1 MSTITLPNIRVSSDL
16 EIKLKLKDGGV
27 AIDWSTMS
35 NIKVTIYSDKQRS
48 IAGRCDIS
56 IDEDDATVLVCRY
69 ASTKMQYLGV
79 NRVIVQ
85 CTYMGETKTYDK
97 PAFNF
102 VRWTDDQAGQEITIS
117 DPDIDVEIT
126 VEDVSSSIL
135 QEAVEAAFS
144 AAERAEEAAEAAEH
158 MVDIH
163 TGPEGKSAY
172 QCAVEEGYT
181 GTEEEWL
188 ASLKGDTGETPN
200 ITIGTVTTAE
210 PGTPAAAT
218 MTGTPEAP
226 VLNLTIPQG
235 AVGAT
240 PNFTVG
246 EVTTGQPGTQVVVTI
261 TGTAAAPVLN
271 VTIPQGLQGNTGS
284 SVDYPYELVNN
295 LTTNDATKG
304 LSAAQGKVLKDEID
318 QLDLEVGDINLSKS
332 FYSEENVITDFSGY
346 TKQNYLV
353 IAGGVYGS
361 SSSSKHIELPVKEG
375 QIIRFVAHATNGT
388 RISFF
393 WDLDTPGSG
402 VVTPNVPVNGEQA
415 PLIGAGQESV
425 FVVPSGAKFMIV
437 NVGSSTTPYTPQSVK
452 IIGDTLESAE
462 EQLFTEQSYEGANLE
477 NPDSLKGN
485 WTIDNRNGRILHQ
498 SAADKG
504 ITDYIPVNGGDLY
517 CNNPTTSGTY
527 GRHAVYDQDKNFIRG
542 FSGNQYTYQAGDYYT
557 RWSVSLASTQ
567 KVITRPTF
575 GTPRPTAYDAP
586 LVQKVMNDNGFIVTK
601 EQVPDL
607 HPASGLVGEPG
618 ITIKTD
624 TFANETIIIDDAP
637 KKLKPNCSLSFY
649 GKITGFGY
657 IELGCGK
664 GNDTGW
670 GVRIDGTDVKAV
682 AYNNGSTIAVDT
694 KPHGLTIGTFIYVSI
709 EKIGTGIK
717 VRMMSFG
724 GEFVGNVTFSKLEA
738 YGTPF
743 AFASE
748 NSTLSEVSFGW
759 TSKDLRKQVWFFG
772 ASYCSLYTNR
782 MLTQLINTYGVDNFA
797 IIAEAGNDFDGI
809 MPSVMAA
816 LEHGTPK
823 FLVCG
828 IGMNTDY
835 PAVYWYY
842 YKKLE
847 NICRARGIELV
858 LCTIPYPSGGTKAG
872 VNSIVTG
879 SGHRYIDLYH
889 AVSSDE
895 NGTWYEG
902 YCDDGVHPTL
912 IGAKAMAARILI
924 DLPEILNYNPN
935 SLTYE
940 TRM

>member
-1 MSTITLPNIRVSSDL
+1 MADFNALETLINAYIKKNGVQAITGNILNGVLRGMVSALGKGYTIV
-16 EIKLKLKDGGV
+16 GV
-27 AIDWSTMS
+27 ATPSTDPG
-35 NIKVTIYSDKQRS
+35 TLTGPCAY
-48 IAGRCDIS
+48 
-56 IDEDDATVLVCRY
+56 Y
-69 ASTKMQYLGV
+69 ASTYGTYTNFGNIVVNDGEIAMLIYDEQTWHKEKMWRLDAEASIDANVGTPSVETSFEDELLTFRFHNIKGEQGDAAGFGTVNATVDSNIGTPGV
-79 NRVIVQ
+79 SVQ
-85 CTYMGETKTYDK
+85 TSGPDTAKNMTFQFTNLKGETGVTSVVCTVDNTIGT
-97 PAFNF
+97 PSCA
-102 VRWTDDQAGQEITIS
+102 VSLVGQELHL
-117 DPDIDVEIT
+117 D
-126 VEDVSSSIL
+126 
-135 QEAVEAAFS
+135 FS
-144 AAERAEEAAEAAEH
+144 
-158 MVDIH
+158 
-163 TGPEGKSAY
+163 GLKGN
-172 QCAVEEGYT
+172 
-181 GTEEEWL
+181 
-188 ASLKGDTGETPN
+188 KGDTGVSADYP
-200 ITIGTVTTAE
+200 ITIYNGLDSTA
-210 PGTPAAAT
+210 TDQA
-218 MTGTPEAP
+218 
-226 VLNLTIPQG
+226 
-235 AVGAT
+235 
-240 PNFTVG
+240 
-246 EVTTGQPGTQVVVTI
+246 
-261 TGTAAAPVLN
+261 
-271 VTIPQGLQGNTGS
+271 
-284 SVDYPYELVNN
+284 
-295 LTTNDATKG
+295 
-304 LSAAQGKVLKDEID
+304 LSAYQGKVLNDEIS

-415 PLIGAGQESV
+415 PLIGAGQERV

-664 GNDTGW
+664 GNATGW

-935 SLTYE
+935 SLC
-940 TRM
+940 

>member
-1 MSTITLPNIRVSSDL
+1 MANYSAIKAAVNAYIKANGRKEITGMILNSVLNTTIDSLGRFFQFAGGAMPTDDPGTPDQNVCYLATEPGVYTNFGGITIENEEVALLFWNGAWTKQRILIGIREVEASVDSQVGTPSVDVSYSAGVL
-16 EIKLKLKDGGV
+16 VLTFHNLKGEQGETGDPAGFGTIGADITGGV
-27 AIDWSTMS
+27 GTPGVSVETSGGNDAK
-35 NIKVTIYSDKQRS
+35 NIMFHFTNLK
-48 IAGRCDIS
+48 
-56 IDEDDATVLVCRY
+56 
-69 ASTKMQYLGV
+69 
-79 NRVIVQ
+79 
-85 CTYMGETKTYDK
+85 GETGVTSVV
-97 PAFNF
+97 A
-102 VRWTDDQAGQEITIS
+102 TIDDTSGTPSCQVSLVGGQLT
-117 DPDIDVEIT
+117 
-126 VEDVSSSIL
+126 L
-135 QEAVEAAFS
+135 AFS
-144 AAERAEEAAEAAEH
+144 
-158 MVDIH
+158 
-163 TGPEGKSAY
+163 GLKG
-172 QCAVEEGYT
+172 
-181 GTEEEWL
+181 
-188 ASLKGDTGETPN
+188 LKGDTGVSADYP
-200 ITIGTVTTAE
+200 ITIY
-210 PGTPAAAT
+210 
-218 MTGTPEAP
+218 
-226 VLNLTIPQG
+226 N
-235 AVGAT
+235 
-240 PNFTVG
+240 
-246 EVTTGQPGTQVVVTI
+246 
-261 TGTAAAPVLN
+261 
-271 VTIPQGLQGNTGS
+271 GLDS
-284 SVDYPYELVNN
+284 
-295 LTTNDATKG
+295 DATDQA
-304 LSAAQGKVLKDEID
+304 LSAAQGKVLDGKVTR
-318 QLDLEVGDINLSKS
+318 LGHEVGDINLSKS

-375 QIIRFVAHATNGT
+375 QIIRIVAHATNGT

-402 VVTPNVPVNGEQA
+402 VSTPNVPVNGEQA

-425 FVVPSGAKFMIV
+425 FVVPPGAKFMIV
-437 NVGSSTTPYTPQSVK
+437 NVGSTTTPYTPQSVK

-575 GTPRPTAYDAP
+575 RTPRPTAYDAP

-649 GKITGFGY
+649 GKITGFEY

-664 GNDTGW
+664 GNNTGW

-709 EKIGTGIK
+709 EKTGTGIK

-724 GEFVGNVTFSKLEA
+724 GEFVGNVTFSQLEA

-924 DLPEILNYNPN
+924 DLPEILNY
-935 SLTYE
+935 
-940 TRM
+940 

>member
-1 MSTITLPNIRVSSDL
+1 MANYSAIKAAVNAYIKANGRKEITGMILNSVLNTTIDSLGRFFQFAGGAMPTDDPGTPDQNVCYLATEPGVYTNFGGITIENEEVALLFWNGAWTKQRILIGIREVEASVDSQVGTPSVDVSYSAGVL
-16 EIKLKLKDGGV
+16 VLTFHNLKGEQGETGDPAGFGTIGADITGGV
-27 AIDWSTMS
+27 GTPGVSVETSGGNDAK
-35 NIKVTIYSDKQRS
+35 NIMFHFTNLK
-48 IAGRCDIS
+48 
-56 IDEDDATVLVCRY
+56 
-69 ASTKMQYLGV
+69 
-79 NRVIVQ
+79 
-85 CTYMGETKTYDK
+85 GETGVTSVV
-97 PAFNF
+97 A
-102 VRWTDDQAGQEITIS
+102 TIDDTSGTPSCQVSLVGGQLT
-117 DPDIDVEIT
+117 
-126 VEDVSSSIL
+126 L
-135 QEAVEAAFS
+135 AFS
-144 AAERAEEAAEAAEH
+144 
-158 MVDIH
+158 
-163 TGPEGKSAY
+163 GLKG
-172 QCAVEEGYT
+172 
-181 GTEEEWL
+181 
-188 ASLKGDTGETPN
+188 LKGDTGVSADYP
-200 ITIGTVTTAE
+200 ITIY
-210 PGTPAAAT
+210 
-218 MTGTPEAP
+218 
-226 VLNLTIPQG
+226 N
-235 AVGAT
+235 
-240 PNFTVG
+240 
-246 EVTTGQPGTQVVVTI
+246 
-261 TGTAAAPVLN
+261 
-271 VTIPQGLQGNTGS
+271 GLDS
-284 SVDYPYELVNN
+284 
-295 LTTNDATKG
+295 DATDQA
-304 LSAAQGKVLKDEID
+304 LSAAQGKVLDGKVTR
-318 QLDLEVGDINLSKS
+318 LGHEVGDINLSKS

-375 QIIRFVAHATNGT
+375 QIIRIVAHATNGT

-425 FVVPSGAKFMIV
+425 FVVPPGAKFMIV
-437 NVGSSTTPYTPQSVK
+437 NVGSTTTPYTPQSVK

-575 GTPRPTAYDAP
+575 RTPRPTAYDAP

-649 GKITGFGY
+649 GKITGFEY

-664 GNDTGW
+664 GNNTGW

-709 EKIGTGIK
+709 EKTGTGIK

-724 GEFVGNVTFSKLEA
+724 GEFVGNVTFSQLEA

-924 DLPEILNYNPN
+924 DLPEILNY
-935 SLTYE
+935 
-940 TRM
+940 